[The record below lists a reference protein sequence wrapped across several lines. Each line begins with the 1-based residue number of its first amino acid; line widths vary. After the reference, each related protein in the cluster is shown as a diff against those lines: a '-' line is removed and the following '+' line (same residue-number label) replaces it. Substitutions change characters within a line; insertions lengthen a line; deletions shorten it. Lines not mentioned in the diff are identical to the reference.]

1 MPRPLLL
8 ASLAL
13 AVSLTVGAAACS
25 RGTEDGTPRSSTTG
39 DAASGRGGAPLDTT
53 RIPAD
58 LRHLAPLASVWG
70 IGDDVDR
77 GTKVEASTPA
87 ERAALRAAVLP
98 HDTSITAWLDSFGQG
113 NVMPD
118 EAAAFMYLR
127 LAIEEMPDP

>member
-1 MPRPLLL
+1 M
-8 ASLAL
+8 SLTL

-25 RGTEDGTPRSSTTG
+25 RGNDDGAPRGSTTAG
-39 DAASGRGGAPLDTT
+39 AASARGGAPLDTT
-53 RIPAD
+53 RIPAE
-58 LRHLAPLASVWG
+58 LRHLAPLAGVWG

-77 GTKVEASTPA
+77 GAKVEASTPA
-87 ERAALRAAVLP
+87 ERSALRTAVLP

-118 EAAAFMYLR
+118 EAAAFMYMR